1 MAQEDWKI
9 GLLVGLD
16 GEGTRAQ
23 LNSDIKALSKSLD
36 KLKIYAELDPNDAK
50 QLKQQIK
57 TLRVELGNVT
67 ISDAAINNL
76 VKSVNDKLKG
86 IKLPTTSTPSVKNDV
101 SAYDLAYKELK
112 KLYDLRIEYEKLGRN
127 KSTDYYYPKAIKEQ
141 EEKYKQARAKASEP
155 DTYNLERRLEL
166 EREEL
171 VLIDKLAQTKER
183 ANKKTRTDIDS
194 GAYDAKY
201 SDLIAKANQWTNANG
216 QARISLEN
224 LNKAYHDFANAK
236 DGDDKIAAAKKL
248 DLAINETTNS
258 VRKMNAEYAKDSKIS
273 SLNQKVQEFYDK
285 NTKSHRKYGNQLK
298 SILSQTA
305 SGASLTKEQLQG
317 LETEF
322 VKITNAAR
330 QGGQLGLSFF
340 DKIKQGAQSF
350 SMWFGTT
357 NILMKALSIG
367 KDVVKN
373 VKEIDSAMTNL
384 YKVTEETDLRYDRF
398 LESASKKAKE
408 LGRSVSSLVEQTA
421 EWAKRGYSID
431 DAEKLAE
438 TSSIYANV
446 GEVDDATAVSDITTA
461 LKAFNIEAKNSIDV
475 VDKLNA
481 LGKIYAPLYRNIYWK
496 NSYIG

>member
-9 GLLVGLD
+9 GLLGGLD

-50 QLKQQIK
+50 QLRQQIK
-57 TLRVELGNVT
+57 TLRVELGNAT

-76 VKSVNDKLKG
+76 VKSINGKLKG
-86 IKLPTTSTPSVKNDV
+86 IKLPTASAGTIRNDV

-112 KLYDLRIEYEKLGRN
+112 KLYDLRIEYEKLGSN

-141 EEKYKQARAKASEP
+141 EEKYKQARAKTSEP

-183 ANKKTRTDIDS
+183 VNKKTRTDIDS

-248 DLAINETTNS
+248 DSAIKETTNS

-285 NTKSHRKYGNQLK
+285 NTKAHRRYGSQLK

-305 SGASLTKEQLQG
+305 SGVSLTKEQLQG

-384 YKVTEETDLRYDRF
+384 YKVTDETDSRYDRF

-421 EWAKRGYSID
+421 AWAKRGYSID

-461 LKAFNIEAKNSIDV
+461 LKAFNIEAKNSINV